1 MSRVD
6 NSLIFVRTNGFNFL
20 CIFMALQIERLLW
33 VFFLFCFVFFFL
45 VNFMFEELEEFS
57 KEEAFVRRN
66 LMFPL
71 EI

>member
-1 MSRVD
+1 MY
-6 NSLIFVRTNGFNFL
+6 FYGPTNRKVVVGFFL
-20 CIFMALQIERLLW
+20 
-33 VFFLFCFVFFFL
+33 VLFCFFFFL